1 MFGFGRRKRGA
12 DGSAGAGPGGGSGAG
27 GESRKSSLALG
38 GRGISAAMTPA
49 RYADFL
55 PDAQAIAAREH
66 SPLARILLIAIAL
79 VTALTIGWA
88 AIAEVEKVT
97 TAQGRVR
104 PDGRVKIINHP
115 EGGRIQEIYVVEGQ
129 RVAAGDPLVEFDPEF
144 LDEEVGR
151 LREEWT
157 TFAAQTARL
166 QAESVRANALI
177 FPADLNDAPAKIL
190 ANQRSLFDARRA
202 AFAANHSAAQDN
214 ARRFEREV
222 ESLRDQIATLRETVE
237 IRSEQELRTRE
248 SADQGYFP
256 RLRYLT
262 IKNQLVEEQGK
273 LASRQNDLF
282 AREAQLAE
290 ARGRIDQIEEDYFS
304 DVIAQLVE
312 SRQQRDSLA
321 RELSQTSTQQSRL
334 IVRAPVDG
342 IIQNMTVSSSGQSV
356 DDNEPLMNLI
366 PTGDTLIIEAR
377 VPNDDIGFIK
387 LGQKAEIRVNTY
399 DFVKFGTLKGTVSQI
414 AADATEDP
422 GGEGAVFNY
431 VVMVKTDRSH
441 LGATPSD
448 QPVVP
453 GMQVTADFKIGE
465 RTILSFLTDRVSQT
479 TSTALRER

>member
-1 MFGFGRRKRGA
+1 MFGFRRRRGQTEG
-12 DGSAGAGPGGGSGAG
+12 DGNST
-27 GESRKSSLALG
+27 RMALQ
-38 GRGISAAMTPA
+38 GRGVSGVMTPA

-66 SPLARILLIAIAL
+66 SPLARILLIAITFLTALAL
-79 VTALTIGWA
+79 VWA
-88 AIAEVEKVT
+88 AVAEVEKVT

-104 PDGRVKIINHP
+104 PDSRVKIINHP

-129 RVAAGDPLVEFDPEF
+129 RVVAGAPLVEFDPEF
-144 LDEEVGR
+144 LDEEVAR
-151 LREEWT
+151 IREEWT

-166 QAESVRANALI
+166 EAESARADTLI
-177 FPADLNDAPAKIL
+177 FPADLDGTAPSIL
-190 ANQRSLFDARRA
+190 TNQRALFNARRA
-202 AFAANHSAAQDN
+202 AFAANRGAAEDS
-214 ARRFEREV
+214 ARRFEGEV
-222 ESLRDQIATLRETVE
+222 ESLRDQIATLRESAEVRE
-237 IRSEQELRTRE
+237 EQEARTRE
-248 SADQGYFP
+248 LTEKGYYS
-256 RLRYLT
+256 RLRYLN
-262 IKNQLVEEQGK
+262 IKNELVEALGQVE
-273 LASRQNDLF
+273 SRQKELA

-290 ARGRIDQIEEDYFS
+290 ARGRVAQIEEDYFS
-304 DVIAQLVE
+304 DVLAQLVE

-321 RELSQTSTQQSRL
+321 RELAQSSAQQTNL

-342 IIQNMTVSSSGQSV
+342 IVQNMTISSTGQSV
-356 DDNEPLMNLI
+356 DDNEPLMNLV

-377 VPNDDIGFIK
+377 VANDDIGFIK
-387 LGQKAEIRVNTY
+387 LGQEAEIRVNTY

-422 GGEGAVFNY
+422 GGQGDVFNY
-431 VVMVKTDRSH
+431 VVLVKTDRTH
-441 LGATPSD
+441 LGPEPDD

>member
-1 MFGFGRRKRGA
+1 MFGFARRKRGRDKA
-12 DGSAGAGPGGGSGAG
+12 SGAVAGGG
-27 GESRKSSLALG
+27 RTSSLALG
-38 GRGISAAMTPA
+38 GRGLPAAMTPA

-115 EGGRIQEIYVVEGQ
+115 EGGRIQKIYVVEGQ

-166 QAESVRANALI
+166 EAESVRASSLI
-177 FPADLNDAPAKIL
+177 FPAELEDAPAKIL
-190 ANQRSLFDARRA
+190 ANQRGLFNARVA
-202 AFAANHSAAQDN
+202 AFKANLRAEEEAERRFTIESAALK
-214 ARRFEREV
+214 ERIT
-222 ESLRDQIATLRETVE
+222 SLQETVD
-237 IRSEQELRTRE
+237 IRTSQVDSVTQIVEDGYYSRLRFDDLRTRLTE
-248 SADQGYFP
+248 AQG
-256 RLRYLT
+256 
-262 IKNQLVEEQGK
+262 QLAARRGEYNAKRAQIVE
-273 LASRQNDLF
+273 
-282 AREAQLAE
+282 ARERQE
-290 ARGRIDQIEEDYFS
+290 RIEEDYFS
-304 DVIAQLVE
+304 DVIGQLVE

-321 RELSQTSTQQSRL
+321 RELAQTTNQQNQL

-342 IIQNMTVSSSGQSV
+342 IVQNMAVSSTGQSV
-356 DDNEPLMNLI
+356 DENTPLMNLV

-387 LGQKAEIRVNTY
+387 LGQDAEIRVNTY

-422 GGEGAVFNY
+422 GGEGAIFNY
-431 VVMVKTDRSH
+431 VVMVKTDRTH
-441 LGATPSD
+441 LGPSPTD

-479 TSTALRER
+479 TNTALRER

>member
-1 MFGFGRRKRGA
+1 MLGFLRRKRG
-12 DGSAGAGPGGGSGAG
+12 DHGSAGADADD
-27 GESRKSSLALG
+27 ESRKSSLALG
-38 GRGISAAMTPA
+38 GRGISAALTPA

-66 SPLARILLIAIAL
+66 SPMARILLVAIAL
-79 VTALTIGWA
+79 VTALAIGWA

-151 LREEWT
+151 VHEEWT

-166 QAESVRANALI
+166 EAESVRASTLV
-177 FPADLNDAPAKIL
+177 FPANLKDAPAKIL
-190 ANQRSLFDARRA
+190 ANQRSLFEARVGAFQANLRAEEEAERRFTIESAALNERIASLQETVDIRTNQVNSVSKIVENGYYSRLRFDDLRAKLTETQGQFAARRGEY
-202 AFAANHSAAQDN
+202 N
-214 ARRFEREV
+214 A
-222 ESLRDQIATLRETVE
+222 
-237 IRSEQELRTRE
+237 
-248 SADQGYFP
+248 
-256 RLRYLT
+256 
-262 IKNQLVEEQGK
+262 K
-273 LASRQNDLF
+273 LAQTIE
-282 AREAQLAE
+282 ARERQE
-290 ARGRIDQIEEDYFS
+290 RIEEDYFS

-321 RELSQTSTQQSRL
+321 RELAQTSTQQRRL

-342 IIQNMTVSSSGQSV
+342 IVQNMTVSSTGQSV

-399 DFVKFGTLKGTVSQI
+399 DFVKFGTLNGTVSQI

-422 GGEGAVFNY
+422 GGDGAVFNY
-431 VVMVKTDRSH
+431 VVMVKTDRTH
-441 LGATPSD
+441 LGADPTD